1 MICDLKFNLCNDDAP
16 LECYDSTFK
25 VLILVTIPVILHNLS
40 VGFGGSLFTN
50 AWIQDLVSLVSCTVL
65 YNFNQLV
72 SHKSQIG
79 QKLRFD
85 LRFRTSNQLEVW
97 HHDNLL
103 LSKMSQ
109 THHDYWSQNL
119 DPIFKLVI
127 WLCYQLPSI
136 IMNTTKKGKCVSLSS
151 SSDGM
156 DHIRSLIISLR
167 PPHTCFKLAHLSTL
181 FSMYCNSNNI

>member
-25 VLILVTIPVILHNLS
+25 VLILVIIPVILHNLS

-103 LSKMSQ
+103 LSKILW
-109 THHDYWSQNL
+109 THHANLSWNL
-119 DPIFKLVI
+119 DPISKSGDMV
-127 WLCYQLPSI
+127 
-136 IMNTTKKGKCVSLSS
+136 M
-151 SSDGM
+151 
-156 DHIRSLIISLR
+156 
-167 PPHTCFKLAHLSTL
+167 LSTTNHHHDHFL
-181 FSMYCNSNNI
+181 EASTYMLQIGTSIYPVFHVL